1 MKRIEQIVV
10 IFIAAALAI
19 PSYWFFWTLAGGG
32 GYNKRIKPMKNS
44 RKLDSPK
51 RPIIEKKKK
60 RLVNS
65 DSHDN
70 ANSDVLVSAVISP
83 YLLTHLHHILQQSE
97 YYAQK
102 DGRKSHAANFAKL
115 RKVLCLDA
123 RSMADASAKEIK
135 DVDNDL
141 SNNKYNEQNV
151 A

>member
-1 MKRIEQIVV
+1 MSVSIDC
-10 IFIAAALAI
+10 F
-19 PSYWFFWTLAGGG
+19 YCT
-32 GYNKRIKPMKNS
+32 MKNS

-51 RPIIEKKKK
+51 RSIIEKK
-60 RLVNS
+60 RLANS
-65 DSHDN
+65 DTFDN
-70 ANSDVLVSAVISP
+70 ENSDVLVSAVISP

-102 DGRKSHAANFAKL
+102 DGKKSHAANFAKL

-141 SNNKYNEQNV
+141 SINEYSEQNV

>member
-1 MKRIEQIVV
+1 
-10 IFIAAALAI
+10 
-19 PSYWFFWTLAGGG
+19 
-32 GYNKRIKPMKNS
+32 MKNS

-51 RPIIEKKKK
+51 RSIIDKKKK

-65 DSHDN
+65 NSHDN
-70 ANSDVLVSAVISP
+70 ENNENSDVLVSAVISP

-123 RSMADASAKEIK
+123 RSMVDASAKEIK
-135 DVDNDL
+135 DADNDL
-141 SNNKYNEQNV
+141 SINKYNEQNV

>member
-1 MKRIEQIVV
+1 MSVSINC
-10 IFIAAALAI
+10 FYCL
-19 PSYWFFWTLAGGG
+19 
-32 GYNKRIKPMKNS
+32 MKNS
-44 RKLDSPK
+44 RKLNSPK
-51 RPIIEKKKK
+51 GSVIDKKKK

-65 DSHDN
+65 DPHEN
-70 ANSDVLVSAVISP
+70 ENSDVLVSAVISP

-123 RSMADASAKEIK
+123 RSMVDASAKEIK

-141 SNNKYNEQNV
+141 SINKYNEQNV

>member
-1 MKRIEQIVV
+1 MSASISC
-10 IFIAAALAI
+10 F
-19 PSYWFFWTLAGGG
+19 Y
-32 GYNKRIKPMKNS
+32 YPMKNS
-44 RKLDSPK
+44 RKIDSPN
-51 RPIIEKKKK
+51 RSIIDKPKK
-60 RLVNS
+60 RLANS

-70 ANSDVLVSAVISP
+70 ENSDVLVSAVISP

-97 YYAQK
+97 YYAQR

-135 DVDNDL
+135 DVDSDL

>member
-1 MKRIEQIVV
+1 
-10 IFIAAALAI
+10 
-19 PSYWFFWTLAGGG
+19 
-32 GYNKRIKPMKNS
+32 MKNTI
-44 RKLDSPK
+44 KLDSPQQSK
-51 RPIIEKKKK
+51 IYKK
-60 RLVNS
+60 RKKISQTEHLN
-65 DSHDN
+65 N
-70 ANSDVLVSAVISP
+70 ENSDVLVFAVISP

>member
-1 MKRIEQIVV
+1 
-10 IFIAAALAI
+10 
-19 PSYWFFWTLAGGG
+19 
-32 GYNKRIKPMKNS
+32 MKNS
-44 RKLDSPK
+44 RKIDSPK
-51 RPIIEKKKK
+51 SSIIDKPKK
-60 RLVNS
+60 RLVHS

-70 ANSDVLVSAVISP
+70 ENSDVLVSAVISP
-83 YLLTHLHHILQQSE
+83 YLLSHLHHILQQSE

-141 SNNKYNEQNV
+141 SINKYNEQNV

>member
-1 MKRIEQIVV
+1 MSVSIHC
-10 IFIAAALAI
+10 FCC
-19 PSYWFFWTLAGGG
+19 
-32 GYNKRIKPMKNS
+32 PMKNS

-51 RPIIEKKKK
+51 RSIIDKKKK
-60 RLVNS
+60 RLLNS
-65 DSHDN
+65 DSRDT
-70 ANSDVLVSAVISP
+70 ANNDVLVSAVISP

-135 DVDNDL
+135 ETDTDL
-141 SNNKYNEQNV
+141 SFNKYNEQNV

>member
-1 MKRIEQIVV
+1 MSVSINC
-10 IFIAAALAI
+10 FDC
-19 PSYWFFWTLAGGG
+19 
-32 GYNKRIKPMKNS
+32 PMKNS

-51 RPIIEKKKK
+51 RSIIDKKKK
-60 RLVNS
+60 RLINS
-65 DSHDN
+65 DFQESE
-70 ANSDVLVSAVISP
+70 NSDVLVSAVISP

-135 DVDNDL
+135 DTDNDL
-141 SNNKYNEQNV
+141 SMNNYNQQNV

>member
-1 MKRIEQIVV
+1 
-10 IFIAAALAI
+10 
-19 PSYWFFWTLAGGG
+19 
-32 GYNKRIKPMKNS
+32 MKNS

-51 RPIIEKKKK
+51 MSIINKKKK
-60 RLVNS
+60 RWVNS
-65 DSHDN
+65 DSNDN
-70 ANSDVLVSAVISP
+70 ENSDVLVSAVISP
-83 YLLTHLHHILQQSE
+83 YLLTHLHHILQKSE
-97 YYAQK
+97 HYAQK

-151 A
+151 AWSNNLVINRF

>member
-1 MKRIEQIVV
+1 
-10 IFIAAALAI
+10 
-19 PSYWFFWTLAGGG
+19 
-32 GYNKRIKPMKNS
+32 MKNS
-44 RKLDSPK
+44 RKIDSPK
-51 RPIIEKKKK
+51 GSIIDKPKK

-65 DSHDN
+65 DLQDN
-70 ANSDVLVSAVISP
+70 ENSDVLVSAVISP

-135 DVDNDL
+135 DVENDL
-141 SNNKYNEQNV
+141 SKNKYNEQNV
-151 A
+151 AWSNNLLINRF

>member
-1 MKRIEQIVV
+1 MSVSV
-10 IFIAAALAI
+10 NFL
-19 PSYWFFWTLAGGG
+19 L
-32 GYNKRIKPMKNS
+32 PMKNS
-44 RKLDSPK
+44 SKLDSPK
-51 RPIIEKKKK
+51 RSLIDKRKK

-65 DSHDN
+65 DSHEN
-70 ANSDVLVSAVISP
+70 ENSDVLVSAVISP

-135 DVDNDL
+135 DTDNDL
-141 SNNKYNEQNV
+141 SFNKYNEQNV
-151 A
+151 AWSNNLLINRF

>member
-1 MKRIEQIVV
+1 
-10 IFIAAALAI
+10 
-19 PSYWFFWTLAGGG
+19 
-32 GYNKRIKPMKNS
+32 MKNS
-44 RKLDSPK
+44 RKIDSPK
-51 RPIIEKKKK
+51 RSIIDKPKK

-65 DSHDN
+65 NDN
-70 ANSDVLVSAVISP
+70 ENSDVLVSAVISP

-123 RSMADASAKEIK
+123 RSMADASSKEIK
-135 DVDNDL
+135 DTDNDL
-141 SNNKYNEQNV
+141 SINKYNEQNV

>member
-1 MKRIEQIVV
+1 MPASINC
-10 IFIAAALAI
+10 F
-19 PSYWFFWTLAGGG
+19 YCH
-32 GYNKRIKPMKNS
+32 MKNS
-44 RKLDSPK
+44 RELDSPK
-51 RPIIEKKKK
+51 RSIIDKKKK

-65 DSHDN
+65 DFCDTE
-70 ANSDVLVSAVISP
+70 NSDVLVSAVISP

-135 DVDNDL
+135 DSDNDL
-141 SNNKYNEQNV
+141 SFNKHNEQNV